1 MGEPPGSFGIESL
14 KQKVAELQQ
23 SVTALSRL
31 LTEVSRQG
39 KQTHQEVERVAH
51 LLKKQGDKTMADL
64 NSLKDL
70 VDGLRGDAAQ
80 EAQEVKA
87 KLDEMQASIDELKQN
102 ANDPAKV
109 QEIAD
114 DLAQA
119 REDVKNIFTGDQTPP
134 GGRRK

>member
-1 MGEPPGSFGIESL
+1 
-14 KQKVAELQQ
+14 
-23 SVTALSRL
+23 
-31 LTEVSRQG
+31 
-39 KQTHQEVERVAH
+39 
-51 LLKKQGDKTMADL
+51 MADL